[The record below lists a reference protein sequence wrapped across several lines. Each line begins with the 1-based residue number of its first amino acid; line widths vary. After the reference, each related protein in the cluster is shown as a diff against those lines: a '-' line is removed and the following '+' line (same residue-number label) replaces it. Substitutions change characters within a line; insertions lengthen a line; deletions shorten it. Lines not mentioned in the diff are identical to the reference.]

1 VSDAV
6 HAIDFAQ
13 WTSGGAE
20 SRADL
25 ASRLDRACRE
35 TGFIKLRNHGISAE
49 LLRRLQA
56 VTRAYFALGEPAKRA
71 HIYQPPHA
79 NRGYAPFG
87 GEALA
92 NSYGDSDVK
101 ALPDLFE
108 AFTIGPVGRP
118 NDEYHRHERAGR
130 FFEPNL
136 FPAVPTEFEAD
147 WTQYYK
153 ACERLA
159 NHLMAAFAAALN
171 LSKDYFR
178 PFIDRHITA
187 MRALHYPALT
197 TAPRPGQMRIGA
209 HTDFG
214 SLTILLG
221 DGTPG
226 LQVFRDGTW
235 SDVALA
241 TDELLVNIGDLMAD
255 WTNGRWTSTLHRVVP
270 SAPDRDRLTVTY
282 FHHPNYDAVI
292 TPLPATGETV
302 TAAAAVTAGGYLAQ
316 KLEALQLAGK

>member
-1 VSDAV
+1 MSESVS
-6 HAIDFAQ
+6 AIDFAEWRSQ
-13 WTSGGAE
+13 SAAV
-20 SRADL
+20 RAGVAL
-25 ASRLDRACRE
+25 QLDRACRE
-35 TGFIKLRNHGISAE
+35 TGFIKLRNHGIPAE
-49 LLRRLQA
+49 LLARLQA
-56 VTRAYFALGEPAKRA
+56 VCRSYFALGDASKRGD
-71 HIYQPPHA
+71 IYEPPHA

-92 NSYGDSDVK
+92 GSYSESETAVH
-101 ALPDLFE
+101 PDLFE

-118 NDEYHRHERAGR
+118 ADDYHRHEDAGR

-136 FPAVPTEFEAD
+136 YPAQPAEFQGIWEE
-147 WTQYYK
+147 YYA

-159 NHLMAAFAAALN
+159 GDLMAAFAAALN
-171 LSKDYFR
+171 LAENYFR

-197 TAPRPGQMRIGA
+197 AAPQPGQLRIGA

-214 SLTILLG
+214 SLTILLS

-226 LQVFRDGTW
+226 LQVYRDGGW
-235 SDVALA
+235 SDVVLEP
-241 TDELLVNIGDLMAD
+241 DELLVNIGDLMAD
-255 WTNGRWTSTLHRVVP
+255 WTDGRWTSTLHRVVP

-292 TPLPATGETV
+292 TPLSQGGGRQ
-302 TAAAAVTAGGYLAQ
+302 AAKEAVTAGEYLAQ
-316 KLEALQLAGK
+316 KLEALQLKA